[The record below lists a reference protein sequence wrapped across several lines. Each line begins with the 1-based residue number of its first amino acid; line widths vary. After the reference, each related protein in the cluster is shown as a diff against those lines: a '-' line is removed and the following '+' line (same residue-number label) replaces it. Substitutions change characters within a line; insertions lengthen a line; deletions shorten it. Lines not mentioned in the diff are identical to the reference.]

1 MKALNRT
8 LNRVLARLKPLAAAA
23 VALALLS
30 GCALAPTY
38 QRPASPV
45 AQHWDA
51 EGQAGAAS
59 APGSAG
65 ASGALP
71 CPWIPGTAGAERPA
85 SAADSVTG
93 GLAGGSGTAGT
104 RAA

>member
-1 MKALNRT
+1 MNRT

-23 VALALLS
+23 VVLALLS

-51 EGQAGAAS
+51 EGQAGA
-59 APGSAG
+59 
-65 ASGALP
+65 
-71 CPWIPGTAGAERPA
+71 
-85 SAADSVTG
+85 
-93 GLAGGSGTAGT
+93 
-104 RAA
+104 